1 MLFFLYQN
9 GMSVWNVENCLV
21 GWLVFFAE
29 SLNVRVF
36 FLCDF
41 SDIFFSNYRQRYAQ
55 RCFYW
60 QFNHQLIFH
69 VEKDRIKN
77 ETADLVPRDKLN
89 NEKIT
94 AKAKMAK
101 IQDYLPE
108 A

>member
-1 MLFFLYQN
+1 
-9 GMSVWNVENCLV
+9 MSVWNVENCLV

-36 FLCDF
+36 FLCDL
-41 SDIFFSNYRQRYAQ
+41 SDIFLSYYRQRYAQ

-60 QFNHQLIFH
+60 HFNHQLIFH

-77 ETADLVPRDKLN
+77 ETADLVSRDKLN
-89 NEKIT
+89 KEKIT